1 MSTSFATQEQLDLFS
16 KETLDMHGGEN
27 PNITLGDIYRPKEL
41 EHLWYYANWDDEQLK
56 TYAQDWLEGTGS
68 NYINEMETL
77 REKINTIPAPL
88 EPPPIPESILQHPA
102 FRDDDGT
109 QLPIPTDP
117 DELEAELNAYAEKMK
132 DRIPAINYG
141 YGVPSLG
148 PPVRTLN
155 VYRNQFELAK
165 AGVPYEEGAPVGERF
180 RASMI
185 PRSDPVTSIRNIAEA
200 ATNQE
205 EQVDPSGYTLVNA
218 EHLYPG
224 RPPGQQGPVI
234 RYERN
239 PKTGEIE
246 GRFPF
251 NEPGLTGGDLVHFAL
266 REAPAIGGDI
276 AASLAVNAVIK
287 ARLPYYK
294 SIPAKIK
301 EWGTFATASG
311 FGTAATDF
319 SRYAAGRAMGY
330 NEGDFGDA
338 MKESALIG
346 AYASGGNA
354 VATSI
359 MAGDRGTWNFMTGRN
374 PPDFVVSR
382 LVALRENFQKQLKKQ
397 GIESGSAEARAL
409 YDETIGKAPTE
420 VQKVM
425 EEVTGKKY
433 TSFLG
438 EEGLGPDADL
448 SLGLLTLMQQGN
460 LPATKTL
467 EILNDQILN
476 NDTARMMFARKL
488 LLENGSEESAKK
500 AAAKLGVALKDDGII
515 AQQMNEAI
523 EEQVVFYNTLIREG
537 KDAQQIL
544 LALGIND
551 AAILGT
557 READDAIPGTI
568 GDEISVGENLLK
580 LQPDLES
587 NNPLFTNPVISRLF
601 AMQRQYMKPI
611 QAEFDT
617 FLEGVAGLSRPLG
630 IQSPFAKEISRILK
644 KGLKGDKPSILSK
657 DKALKDWLWK
667 SIDGD
672 STRLALQR
680 LEGRSATGQSGG
692 LPITFEELHDFR
704 IALHN
709 LRNQVGDK
717 LGQPSKEA
725 INDLII
731 AVEKQQNLFLKNAQR
746 DQRILDAFP
755 EGTNL
760 SETYWKMLGDYRDV
774 SKIANNRYV
783 RTFLDQGMD
792 NPAGL
797 VDVLF
802 KSNSQTLG
810 GLHHP
815 IAHNFFKILKSNVES
830 YRGDK
835 NSIFN
840 PETVISEL
848 RVGIGSRYKRMMQM
862 ARDAESNPLKK
873 NSAEK
878 IAHDDFMNK
887 YQGLLDA
894 AFDDPASQQ
903 IWKNKNN
910 TMAFMDDVT
919 KARGEVI
926 EKIQESFKEL
936 GIIEN
941 PETAILAIIRGEGLE
956 NASGAMKR
964 RVKLAN
970 IIKQSGDP
978 YLIKTMNQVVK
989 KDIWS
994 RITDVD
1000 TAAAGGMARYK
1011 INPDKLNE
1019 LLTKDFVIGSSGEET
1034 VSFFNL
1040 YAPFMSGKEL
1050 NNLKILNAAIQNEKR
1065 RLSTSGAMVESALD
1079 LASKGQASPATIGRF
1094 IFGPLN
1100 KYTYRIGQRGRSL
1113 ESKALELLEEAVANP
1128 KILDKFARQMNRKH
1142 NINQMIRFFM
1152 SLDSVI
1158 AHDIGRDLE
1167 EAQEFYDEKSF
1178 EDRYGEDANQDMF
1191 GSGDYLDYFKEFF
1204 TPPRS
1209 KERGPRSGF
1218 IPGRQQLEYGSVLG
1232 PASAISGGV
1241 GLWRNLT
1248 SPDDQGGETI
1258 VEVVQ

>member
-1 MSTSFATQEQLDLFS
+1 VSTSFVTQEQLDLFS
-16 KETLDMHGGEN
+16 KEPLDIHGGKN
-27 PNITLGDIYRPKEL
+27 PNITLGDIYKPFEL
-41 EHLWYYANWDDEQLK
+41 EHLWYYNNWDDEQLK
-56 TYAQDWLEGTGS
+56 TYAQDWLQGTGK
-68 NYINEMETL
+68 NYINEMENL
-77 REKINTIPAPL
+77 RGKINTIPAPL
-88 EPPPIPESILQHPA
+88 EPPPIPESILKHSA
-102 FRDDDGT
+102 FRGRA
-109 QLPIPTDP
+109 IPTDP
-117 DELEAELNAYAEKMK
+117 NELEAELNVYAEKME
-132 DRIPAINYG
+132 DEIPAINYG
-141 YGVPSLG
+141 YGVSDPRAYKYSLD
-148 PPVRTLN
+148 
-155 VYRNQFELAK
+155 VYRDQFELAK
-165 AGVPYEEGAPVGERF
+165 AGVPYEEGAPFGERI

-185 PRSDPVTSIRNIAEA
+185 PRSDPVTSIRNVAEE

-224 RPPGQQGPVI
+224 RPLGQQGPVI

-239 PKTGEIE
+239 PETGEIE

-251 NEPGLTGGDLVHFAL
+251 NEPGLTGGDLAHFAL

-276 AASLAVNAVIK
+276 AFSLATSAYFK
-287 ARLPYYK
+287 SRLPYYK
-294 SIPAKIK
+294 SIPTKIK
-301 EWGTFATASG
+301 EWGAFATVSG

-319 SRYAAGRAMGY
+319 SRYAVGRAMGY

-338 MKESALIG
+338 MQESALIG
-346 AYASGGNA
+346 AYATGGNA
-354 VATSI
+354 VATAL
-359 MAGDRGTWNFMTGRN
+359 MAGARGTWNFMTGRN
-374 PPDFVVSR
+374 PPDFVIER
-382 LVALRENFQKQLKKQ
+382 LIALRKSFQDQLKKQ
-397 GIESGSAEARAL
+397 GIEPGSAEAKAL
-409 YDETIGKAPTE
+409 FDDSLGKAPTE

-425 EEVTGKKY
+425 EEVTGKEY
-433 TSFLG
+433 TTFLG
-438 EEGLGPDADL
+438 EEGFGPDADFA
-448 SLGLLTLMQQGN
+448 LGMLTLMQRRN
-460 LPATKTL
+460 LPATKTMDV
-467 EILNDQILN
+467 LNDQILN
-476 NDTARMMFARKL
+476 NETARMMFARKL
-488 LLENGSEESAKK
+488 LLDNGSPEAAKK

-523 EEQVVFYNTLIREG
+523 EEQVVFYNTLIKEG

-544 LALGIND
+544 LALGIDD
-551 AAILGT
+551 ATILGT
-557 READDAIPGTI
+557 RQADDAIPGRLGEET
-568 GDEISVGENLLK
+568 SVGENLLK

-644 KGLKGDKPSILSK
+644 KGPKGDKPSILSK

-667 SIDGD
+667 SVHGD
-672 STRLALQR
+672 DIKSALQR

-774 SKIANNRYV
+774 SKIANNRFV

-802 KSNSQTLG
+802 KSNSETLG
-810 GLHHP
+810 ELHHP
-815 IAHNFFKILKSNVES
+815 IAHNFFKILKSNAES

-848 RVGIGSRYKRMMQM
+848 RVGIGSRYKRMMQT

-878 IAHDDFMNK
+878 IAHDKFMQK

-894 AFDDPASQQ
+894 AFDDPASQK
-903 IWKNKNN
+903 IWANKNN
-910 TMAFMDDVT
+910 TMAFMDNVT

-941 PETAILAIIRGEGLE
+941 PETAILAIVRGEGLE
-956 NASGAMKR
+956 NVSGAMRKR
-964 RVKLAN
+964 LKLAN
-970 IIKQSGDP
+970 IIKKSGDP
-978 YLIKTMNQVVK
+978 YLIETMNRVVR
-989 KDIWS
+989 KDIWNQ
-994 RITDVD
+994 ITEPDISY
-1000 TAAAGGMARYK
+1000 AGGKYK
-1011 INPDKLNE
+1011 YTINPDKLNE

-1040 YAPFMSGKEL
+1040 YAPFMNPKEL
-1050 NNLKILNAAIQNEKR
+1050 NNIKILNAAVQNEKR
-1065 RLSTSGAMVESALD
+1065 RVTTSADMVQSALD

-1100 KYTYRIGQRGRSL
+1100 KYTYRIGQRGRTL
-1113 ESKALELLEEAVANP
+1113 EDKALQLMEEAVANP
-1128 KILDKFARQMNRKH
+1128 EILDKFVKQMNRKQ

-1158 AHDIGRDLE
+1158 AQDIGRDLE

-1191 GSGDYLDYFKEFF
+1191 GSGGYLDYFKEFF

-1209 KERGPRSGF
+1209 KERGDRSGI
-1218 IPGRQQLEYGSVLG
+1218 IPGRQQLEYGSVMA
-1232 PASAISGGV
+1232 PASAISGAV
-1241 GLWRNLT
+1241 GLFNNLT
-1248 SPDDQGGETI
+1248 SPDEGGETI